1 MSVMLIAVA
10 LAAAVVAAVAV
21 VAEARLVARKL
32 SAPRVV
38 RLAGLTPVLPLVLL
52 LPIEEL
58 VTEELVAG
66 TMVPRSASRL
76 LPGPTRSSINVDW
89 HRQLTIWILIG
100 FVVALVVSTI

>member
-1 MSVMLIAVA
+1 MPTAVA
-10 LAAAVVAAVAV
+10 LTAAVVAAVAA
-21 VAEARLVARKL
+21 VAEARLVARML

-38 RLAGLTPVLPLVLL
+38 RLVDLTPVLPLALP

-58 VTEELVAG
+58 VTEELVDG
-66 TMVPRSASRL
+66 TMVPGSASRL
-76 LPGPTRSSINVDW
+76 LPGPTRSLINVDW

>member
-1 MSVMLIAVA
+1 MLIAVA
-10 LAAAVVAAVAV
+10 IAVVAAVAA
-21 VAEARLVARKL
+21 VAEARLVARML

-38 RLAGLTPVLPLVLL
+38 RLAVLTPVPTLVLPLL
-52 LPIEEL
+52 IEEL

-76 LPGPTRSSINVDW
+76 PHGPPRSSINVDW